1 MFLEIN
7 GCYCCKVG
15 LKNNKIIDENRKITI
30 LDGGK
35 QLIVQECEEIM
46 KFIPFD
52 IDKKPVFVID
62 FSKVKDVDKKIK
74 FIFLTKPI
82 ECDKLWCWMIYTI
95 QSLFSVPAFFEYIAN
110 VKFEDPIFIKLKKL
124 QELLLKMIHNQTDPS
139 TSYFSK
145 EKFITYY
152 NYFINDGIIKHW
164 L

>member
-1 MFLEIN
+1 M
-7 GCYCCKVG
+7 
-15 LKNNKIIDENRKITI
+15 
-30 LDGGK
+30 
-35 QLIVQECEEIM
+35 
-46 KFIPFD
+46 
-52 IDKKPVFVID
+52 
-62 FSKVKDVDKKIK
+62 DKKIK

>member
-15 LKNNKIIDENRKITI
+15 LNNNKIIDENRKITI

-35 QLIVQECEEIM
+35 QLIVQEGEEIM

-124 QELLLKMIHNQTDPS
+124 QELLFKMIHNQADPS